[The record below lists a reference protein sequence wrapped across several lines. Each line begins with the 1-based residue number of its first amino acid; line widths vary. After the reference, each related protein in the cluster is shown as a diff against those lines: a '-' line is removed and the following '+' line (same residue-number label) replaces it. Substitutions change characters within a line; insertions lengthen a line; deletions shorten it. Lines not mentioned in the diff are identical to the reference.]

1 MEILETIQAINLAV
15 QTLSDI
21 ENLSIDDDIKE
32 QLTNKVL
39 ATIGIEINQDK
50 KIEVNQDKKYVP
62 GSQEQIIRTIRKLG
76 GSATRADIASHTG
89 MNPNAVSSLLSQL
102 SKKRTVEKIQIKK
115 STVRNGRGLEAEY
128 VYKLVDN
135 E

>member
-1 MEILETIQAINLAV
+1 MEPLETIQAIYLAV
-15 QTLSDI
+15 QTLSEI

-50 KIEVNQDKKYVP
+50 KYEP
-62 GSQEQIIRTIRKLG
+62 GSQEKIIRTIRKLG
-76 GSATRADIASHTG
+76 GSATRAEIASNTG
-89 MNPNAVSSLLSQL
+89 MNPNSISSLLSQL
-102 SKKRTVEKIQIKK
+102 TKKRTIEKIQLKK
-115 STVRNGRGLEAEY
+115 PPVRNGRGLEPEY
-128 VYKLVDN
+128 IYKLIDN

>member
-32 QLTNKVL
+32 KLTNKVL
-39 ATIGIEINQDK
+39 VTIGIEI
-50 KIEVNQDKKYVP
+50 NQDKKYVP

-102 SKKRTVEKIQIKK
+102 SKKRTVEKIQVKK
-115 STVRNGRGLEAEY
+115 SPVRNGRGLEPEY
-128 VYKLVDN
+128 IYKLVEN